1 MEYDTYLM
9 VTGVI
14 REISMGN
21 SCCSWMVTVAT
32 DDSDT
37 VNFIVT
43 GETQIIDNVRLRRGM
58 RIAAFYDSTLPVPL
72 IEPPQYR
79 AELVTTLRKDQNVM
93 LSYFDENLV
102 AEDNMLRLNLSPLT
116 MIVTA
121 NGQRFRCSPEN
132 SYLLVYYT
140 VTTRSIPPQTTPQK
154 IVVMCPQE

>member
-79 AELVTTLRKDQNVM
+79 TEATAPKLAVVTGDAIGQA
-93 LSYFDENLV
+93 YV
-102 AEDNMLRLNLSPLT
+102 AMGGKANAD
-116 MIVTA
+116 VTYA
-121 NGQRFRCSPEN
+121 WRC
-132 SYLLVYYT
+132 V
-140 VTTRSIPPQTTPQK
+140 
-154 IVVMCPQE
+154 